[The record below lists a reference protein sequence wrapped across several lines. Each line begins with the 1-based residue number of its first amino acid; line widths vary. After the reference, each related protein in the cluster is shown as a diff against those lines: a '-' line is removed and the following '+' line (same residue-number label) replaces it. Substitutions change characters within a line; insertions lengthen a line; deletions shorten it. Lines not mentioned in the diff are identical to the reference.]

1 MANTVCLVTPMAYQY
16 GEIYAQWGETDEA
29 LDALEHAWD
38 IGDAGVVLL
47 NMDGFLNPLR
57 DQPRF
62 KVLMEKWQDPA
73 KR

>member
-1 MANTVCLVTPMAYQY
+1 MVSRLLTSTARFMPS
-16 GEIYAQWGETDEA
+16 GGETDKA
-29 LDALEHAWD
+29 LDALGYAWD

-47 NMDGFLNPLR
+47 NMDGLVNPLR

-62 KVLMEKWQDPA
+62 KALMEKWQDPA

>member
-1 MANTVCLVTPMAYQY
+1 MMTVITAPIKRPDTV
-16 GEIYAQWGETDEA
+16 
-29 LDALEHAWD
+29 ALEHAWD